1 MKSSAFPYFGTN
13 PRSEE
18 PFLNISKGD
27 RKGHRS
33 YGGRVYWQDE
43 TYNDSRVL
51 VHVPE
56 TFDVSKPGVIV
67 VFFHGNGATLER
79 DVRDR
84 QLVPQQISDSGVN
97 AVLLAPQL
105 AVNAA
110 DSSAGKFWQPGGFK
124 RFIDESAS
132 HLARLYG
139 DPKSAQA
146 FANLPIVIVGYSG
159 GFLPTAW
166 SLEVGG
172 IPNRVRGV
180 FLLDA
185 VYGELD
191 KFASWIE
198 KNRTGFF
205 VSSYTRYTKRR
216 DQELMQMLRDKG
228 ITVTESMD
236 GPLRPGSVVFVQ
248 TPDGVT
254 HRDYVTQAWTE
265 HPVKDVLVKMAA
277 TPALDPDRQRAVAR
291 AGKRLFAASHC
302 LRRDRR
308 LRQDHRHQRQRDK
321 GRRDIARGVKEI
333 ARVQKAAD
341 RRSDR
346 LPDIEHRGIERHR
359 GGCERRRC
367 ADQPHL
373 LHRIGGRK
381 AQPPDRD
388 GHRHQRIDAG
398 AERPAGYA
406 GQQQRREQHR
416 GLPGAPGIDDAGCDR
431 DADETAHA
439 VEREHQ
445 PDRVRPR
452 ARQLRQQRPHEG
464 EHHELAGHLQ
474 RRDQQQQHD
483 HAGCGRHRSRS

>member
-1 MKSSAFPYFGTN
+1 MVGVNPKFQILDCVGRAISLGASRYFQPLRWRWLAVAPLFVPLSFVLVQCGKAPSPGMLAANAQNTGDNFEDRFPKPAFNDRFPSAGESLIQRQVALAPPPRTVRSEPVRVASLTPTLNLPRQTEREELTTLVSMKSSAFPYFGNN
-13 PRSEE
+13 PRSEA

-43 TYNDSRVL
+43 TYSDNRVL
-51 VHVPE
+51 LHVPE
-56 TFDVSKPGVIV
+56 TFDARKPGVIV

-124 RFIDESAS
+124 RFIDESAG

-139 DPKSAQA
+139 DPNSAQT
-146 FANLPIVIVGYSG
+146 FANMPIVIVGYSG

-172 IPNRVRGV
+172 TPNRVRGV

-191 KFASWIE
+191 KFASWIAN
-198 KNRTGFF
+198 NRSGFF

-216 DQELMQMLRDKG
+216 DKELIEMLRDKG
-228 ITVTESMD
+228 ITVTENMD

-248 TPDGVT
+248 TPNGVT

-265 HPVKDVLVKMAA
+265 LPVKEVLVKMAA
-277 TPALDPDRQRAVAR
+277 SPSLT
-291 AGKRLFAASHC
+291 
-302 LRRDRR
+302 
-308 LRQDHRHQRQRDK
+308 
-321 GRRDIARGVKEI
+321 
-333 ARVQKAAD
+333 
-341 RRSDR
+341 
-346 LPDIEHRGIERHR
+346 
-359 GGCERRRC
+359 
-367 ADQPHL
+367 
-373 LHRIGGRK
+373 RI
-381 AQPPDRD
+381 
-388 GHRHQRIDAG
+388 AG
-398 AERPAGYA
+398 APSSANR
-406 GQQQRREQHR
+406 
-416 GLPGAPGIDDAGCDR
+416 
-431 DADETAHA
+431 
-439 VEREHQ
+439 
-445 PDRVRPR
+445 
-452 ARQLRQQRPHEG
+452 
-464 EHHELAGHLQ
+464 
-474 RRDQQQQHD
+474 
-483 HAGCGRHRSRS
+483 

>member
-1 MKSSAFPYFGTN
+1 MVGANPKFPTVDRASRATSPAMPRRVLRLRWRWPAMAALVVPLSFVLVQCGKAPNPEMLAANTDGAKSRAAKPQASADTFDDRFPQPQFADRFPTVGESLPQAQRQVALAPQPRAVRTEPVRVASLTPTLTLPRNQREELTTLVSMKSSAFPYFGTN

-18 PFLNISKGD
+18 PFLNIVKGD

-33 YGGRVYWQDE
+33 YSGKVYWQDE

-56 TFDVSKPGVIV
+56 TFDVRKPGVIV

-97 AVLLAPQL
+97 AVLLAPQM

-124 RFIDESAS
+124 RFIEESAS

-146 FANLPIVIVGYSG
+146 FANMPIVIVGYSG

-172 IPNRVRGV
+172 LPNRVRGV

-205 VSSYTRYTKRR
+205 VSAYTRYTKRH
-216 DQELMQMLRDKG
+216 DLELMQMLRDRG

-236 GPLRPGSVVFVQ
+236 GPLKPGSVVFVQ

-277 TPALDPDRQRAVAR
+277 TPALTR
-291 AGKRLFAASHC
+291 
-302 LRRDRR
+302 
-308 LRQDHRHQRQRDK
+308 
-321 GRRDIARGVKEI
+321 
-333 ARVQKAAD
+333 
-341 RRSDR
+341 
-346 LPDIEHRGIERHR
+346 
-359 GGCERRRC
+359 
-367 ADQPHL
+367 
-373 LHRIGGRK
+373 
-381 AQPPDRD
+381 
-388 GHRHQRIDAG
+388 
-398 AERPAGYA
+398 
-406 GQQQRREQHR
+406 
-416 GLPGAPGIDDAGCDR
+416 
-431 DADETAHA
+431 
-439 VEREHQ
+439 
-445 PDRVRPR
+445 
-452 ARQLRQQRPHEG
+452 
-464 EHHELAGHLQ
+464 LAGTPSAN
-474 RRDQQQQHD
+474 R
-483 HAGCGRHRSRS
+483 

>member
-1 MKSSAFPYFGTN
+1 MVGAIPEFLMVDRAGRATSPATPRRGQPFRWHQPFRWQWAALPAALFVPLCFVLVQYGKAPGAGMLAANTEGAKSQASRSQADTFEDRFPKPRFADRFPTAGESLPQMQRQVALAPSPRTARTEPVRVASLTPTLNLPRATEREELTTLISMKSSAFPYFGNN
-13 PRSEE
+13 PRTEE
-18 PFLNISKGD
+18 PFLNISKGE
-27 RKGHRS
+27 RKGRRS
-33 YGGRVYWQDE
+33 HNGRVYWQDE

-56 TFDVSKPGVIV
+56 AFDVRKPGVIV

-172 IPNRVRGV
+172 IQNRVRGV

-198 KNRTGFF
+198 KNRSGFF
-205 VSSYTRYTKRR
+205 VSAYTRHTRR
-216 DQELMQMLRDKG
+216 HDQELMEMLRGKG
-228 ITVTESMD
+228 ITITESMD

-277 TPALDPDRQRAVAR
+277 AR
-291 AGKRLFAASHC
+291 ALTRIAS
-302 LRRDRR
+302 
-308 LRQDHRHQRQRDK
+308 
-321 GRRDIARGVKEI
+321 A
-333 ARVQKAAD
+333 
-341 RRSDR
+341 
-346 LPDIEHRGIERHR
+346 P
-359 GGCERRRC
+359 
-367 ADQPHL
+367 
-373 LHRIGGRK
+373 
-381 AQPPDRD
+381 
-388 GHRHQRIDAG
+388 
-398 AERPAGYA
+398 YA
-406 GQQQRREQHR
+406 TR
-416 GLPGAPGIDDAGCDR
+416 
-431 DADETAHA
+431 
-439 VEREHQ
+439 
-445 PDRVRPR
+445 
-452 ARQLRQQRPHEG
+452 
-464 EHHELAGHLQ
+464 
-474 RRDQQQQHD
+474 
-483 HAGCGRHRSRS
+483 

>member
-1 MKSSAFPYFGTN
+1 MVGSIPKFLIADRAGRATSPVMPRRALPFPLPLRWHWLAMAALCVPLSFVLVQCGKAPSADMVAANTEGAKSSAAKSKTSADRTSIDTFDDRFPQPQFADRFPTANESLPQVRRQVALAPQPPRTVRTEPVRVASLTPTLTLPRTEREELTTLVSMKSSAFPYFGTN

-18 PFLNISKGD
+18 PFLNIAKGD

-56 TFDVSKPGVIV
+56 TFDVRKPGVIV

-172 IPNRVRGV
+172 VPNRVRGV

-205 VSSYTRYTKRR
+205 VSSYTRYTKRH
-216 DQELMQMLRDKG
+216 DQELMQTLRDRG

-248 TPDGVT
+248 TPDGVR
-254 HRDYVTQAWTE
+254 HRDYVTQAWTD

-277 TPALDPDRQRAVAR
+277 TPALTRVAS
-291 AGKRLFAASHC
+291 APYAS
-302 LRRDRR
+302 R
-308 LRQDHRHQRQRDK
+308 
-321 GRRDIARGVKEI
+321 
-333 ARVQKAAD
+333 
-341 RRSDR
+341 
-346 LPDIEHRGIERHR
+346 
-359 GGCERRRC
+359 
-367 ADQPHL
+367 
-373 LHRIGGRK
+373 
-381 AQPPDRD
+381 
-388 GHRHQRIDAG
+388 
-398 AERPAGYA
+398 
-406 GQQQRREQHR
+406 
-416 GLPGAPGIDDAGCDR
+416 
-431 DADETAHA
+431 
-439 VEREHQ
+439 
-445 PDRVRPR
+445 
-452 ARQLRQQRPHEG
+452 
-464 EHHELAGHLQ
+464 
-474 RRDQQQQHD
+474 
-483 HAGCGRHRSRS
+483 